1 MGINDILGL
10 ECNRKISVISP
21 VDKVT
26 GCPETSLICSQHS
39 QVKEMV
45 SFSQVHK
52 NKGFFV
58 FVFFSIQV
66 HGP

>member
-26 GCPETSLICSQHS
+26 SCPETSLICSQHS

-52 NKGFFV
+52 NKGFFC
-58 FVFFSIQV
+58 FVLFSIQV